1 MGSVSEGSK
10 EERFQF
16 IADNR
21 DDFGI
26 RYLCR
31 KLDVSP
37 SGFYKRLK
45 RAPSARIAE
54 NAELTTL
61 IKVIFDEH
69 DGNYRSPR
77 VHRELLLRGVRVN
90 HKRVERIM
98 RIERLVG
105 KSAKLYRRKSLPGNS
120 CIKVDNLRLNEPA
133 PTSTDRQWVGDVTYL
148 KLNEKWVYLS
158 VIMDLY
164 SRKIIG
170 WSLGPN
176 RTSELT
182 KQSLR
187 MALKARQLKGE
198 LIFHSDKGSE
208 YGAHDFQSLLRGAG
222 IRPSMNRPKTM
233 TDNIHIESF
242 FRTFKTES
250 FHGEVFEGQDH
261 LFEITKWYLEEYYNQ
276 KRMHTSLGFKSPNE
290 YEKMAA

>member
-69 DGNYRSPR
+69 DGNYGSPR
-77 VHRELLLRGVRVN
+77 IHRELLLRGVRVN

-187 MALKARQLKGE
+187 MALKARQLKGD

-261 LFEITKWYLEEYYNQ
+261 LFEITKWYLEENITI
-276 KRMHTSLGFKSPNE
+276 KKECTRH
-290 YEKMAA
+290 

>member
-16 IADNR
+16 VADNH
-21 DDFGI
+21 DAFGV
-26 RYLCR
+26 RYLCL
-31 KLDVSP
+31 KLDLST

-45 RAPSARIAE
+45 RAPSPRIAE
-54 NAELTTL
+54 NVKLTAL
-61 IKVIFDEH
+61 IRVIFDEH
-69 DGNYRSPR
+69 DGNYGSPR
-77 VHRELLLRGVRVN
+77 VYSELLVRGVWVN

-105 KSAKLYRRKSLPGNS
+105 KAAKLYRRTSLPGNS
-120 CIKVDNLRLNEPA
+120 CIKVDNLRFNEPA
-133 PTSTDRQWVGDVTYL
+133 PMNTDQQWVGDVTYL
-148 KLNEKWVYLS
+148 KLNGKWVYLS

-170 WSLGPN
+170 WSLGVN

-182 KQSLR
+182 KQSLK
-187 MALKARQLKGE
+187 MALKERQLKDG

-208 YGAHDFQSLLRGAG
+208 YGAHDFQTLLRSAG

-233 TDNIHIESF
+233 TDNIHVESF

-250 FHGEVFEGQDH
+250 FHGEFFEDQEH
-261 LFEITKWYLEEYYNQ
+261 LFDVTKWYLEEYYNRI
-276 KRMHTSLGFKSPNE
+276 RMHTSLGFKSPSE

>member
-16 IADNR
+16 ITDNQ

-31 KLDVSP
+31 KLGVSP

-54 NAELTTL
+54 NAKLTTL
-61 IKVIFDEH
+61 IKAIFNEH
-69 DGNYRSPR
+69 DGNYGSPR

-90 HKRVERIM
+90 RKRVERIM

-105 KSAKLYRRKSLPGNS
+105 KSAKRYRRKSLPGNS
-120 CIKVDNLRLNEPA
+120 CIKVDNLRINEPA
-133 PTSTDRQWVGDVTYL
+133 PASTDQQWVGDVTYL
-148 KLNEKWVYLS
+148 KLNGKWVYLS
-158 VIMDLY
+158 VIMDVY

-187 MALKARQLKGE
+187 MALKSRQLKDG

-208 YGAHDFQSLLRGAG
+208 YGAHDFQSLLRRAG

-250 FHGEVFEGQDH
+250 FHGEVFEDQDH
-261 LFEITKWYLEEYYNQ
+261 LFEVTKWYLEEYYNR
-276 KRMHTSLGFKSPNE
+276 KRMHTSLGFKSPSE